1 MDQSDPFLIYF
12 DHYSLVRPWKHNA
25 KNKSSEFSGE
35 KLKFLAMPE
44 ILLLHGGGQWMVN
57 PPGPVSK
64 ALAALS
70 PQSRILSHLN
80 AVCAAH
86 QTASSPCGPS
96 KRPWHSTLQASEPGS
111 VLSNKWEGRRV
122 LSRGCR
128 SCQLYAC
135 RLTWLLKD
143 ETIKCHSRM
152 NSGQSDLCLGWTLLI
167 YQTDQTIAWFF
178 SCWNPLCSL

>member
-1 MDQSDPFLIYF
+1 MPKTKVQNSQGK
-12 DHYSLVRPWKHNA
+12 SLSSWPCQ
-25 KNKSSEFSGE
+25 KSSCYTGE
-35 KLKFLAMPE
+35 GSEWWILQVQCPKLW
-44 ILLLHGGGQWMVN
+44 LLCLR
-57 PPGPVSK
+57 
-64 ALAALS
+64 
-70 PQSRILSHLN
+70 RILSHLN